1 MNPQEETKGGPAY
14 SNGQILKL
22 KDFIDIIHQVGG
34 LTKAVSTLEDQ
45 TKTNTEKIEHLG
57 QWIPTTYRLEEQAKE
72 NARLLDALNM
82 NVSQLGK
89 DACAAKILWDLT
101 IPEMRSGVTKN
112 ANDLDGIGR
121 RHDRDI
127 NELKKTIDTASKLF
141 KIGVGVMT
149 PVAATVII
157 AILVFIYHFVVRLFF
172 LAFNI
177 PK

>member
-1 MNPQEETKGGPAY
+1 
-14 SNGQILKL
+14 
-22 KDFIDIIHQVGG
+22 
-34 LTKAVSTLEDQ
+34 
-45 TKTNTEKIEHLG
+45 
-57 QWIPTTYRLEEQAKE
+57 
-72 NARLLDALNM
+72 M

-89 DACAAKILWDLT
+89 DACAAKIQWDLT

-157 AILVFIYHFVVRLFF
+157 AILVFIYHFVVRLFY